1 MEQQYEN
8 GALPNQQYIPLNQ
21 EKQSGGTESTPWFS
35 LGEWINVDRWSWW
48 FKWGAIY
55 TIVVYAGLI
64 IAQII
69 NKKETK
75 IEKLRNMME
84 RDEKWADIQRAYRN
98 ADTNA
103 NLNAEEG
110 EEDESLSR
118 ELAAKKE
125 KTESESSDLAKM
137 WTGFANY
144 VSGLFTAL
152 NQIRIFLL
160 ENIWGWSKDTAS
172 DFVARRSAKRQ

>member
-1 MEQQYEN
+1 MEQHQYEN
-8 GALPNQQYIPLNQ
+8 GALPNQQYIPPLNQ

-35 LGEWINVDRWSWW
+35 LSEWINVDRWSWW

-64 IAQII
+64 IAQLI
-69 NKKETK
+69 NRKETK

-84 RDEKWADIQRAYRN
+84 RDEKWADIQRAYRD
-98 ADTNA
+98 ADT
-103 NLNAEEG
+103 NAEEG

-125 KTESESSDLAKM
+125 KVESEDSDLAKM
-137 WTGFANY
+137 WKVVVNS
-144 VSGLFTAL
+144 VSRLFTAL

-160 ENIWGWSKDTAS
+160 ENIWGWSKETAS
-172 DFVARRSAKRQ
+172 DFVARRSTRH